1 MLPIIVE
8 AAENFCKHQICLP
21 YERCELSGKT
31 RTLLASIDIDT
42 PEGLQR
48 AYVGCDATL
57 IQMIAEIFLGE
68 EESDQQT
75 LIDMLLETANMIVG
89 SAKVL
94 AKEAYEQS
102 FTIATPFLVPEEFEQ
117 LQPDAFQCIG
127 VDGGAM
133 LIALKRL

>member
-8 AAENFCKHQICLP
+8 AAENFCKHQIRLP
-21 YERCELSGKT
+21 YERCEPSSEK
-31 RTLLASIDIDT
+31 RTLLAFIDIDT

-48 AYVGCDATL
+48 AYVGCDTAL
-57 IQMIAEIFLGE
+57 IQTIAGIFLGE
-68 EESDQQT
+68 EESDDET
-75 LIDMLLETANMIVG
+75 LNDMLLETANMIVG

-102 FTIATPFLVPEEFEQ
+102 FTIATPFLVPENLSEI
-117 LQPDAFQCIG
+117 QPDAFECIG

>member
-8 AAENFCKHQICLP
+8 AAENFCKHQIRLP
-21 YERCELSGKT
+21 YERCELSSEK
-31 RTLLASIDIDT
+31 RTLLASIDIET
-42 PEGLQR
+42 PEGPHR
-48 AYVGCDATL
+48 AYVGCEAEL
-57 IQMIAEIFLGE
+57 IQLIAEIFLGE
-68 EESDQQT
+68 DESDEQT
-75 LIDMLLETANMIVG
+75 LNDMLLETANMIVG

-102 FTIATPFLVPEEFEQ
+102 FTIATPFLVPEEFAQ
-117 LQPDAFQCIG
+117 IQPDAFQCIG